1 MDEQQRRTV
10 NVATPQRN
18 GRDVDRTARLLA
30 AYIARLN
37 GDTLAALAEEI

>member
-1 MDEQQRRTV
+1 MHSTV
-10 NVATPQRN
+10 ETVTVA
-18 GRDVDRTARLLA
+18 DVDRTARLLA